1 MPRKSDKKPKE
12 PVREDL
18 EQSPELKRARPNL
31 IEDNSSHED
40 SSSDD
45 GEEFLRTHH
54 APTKIS
60 QEDPLSSSQ
69 IQRQAGMSDEEW
81 EEKLRMSRKQFPGI
95 KIPSPTPARKYE
107 HKVHFFC
114 ITKKYQY

>member
-1 MPRKSDKKPKE
+1 MPRKSDKNPKE

-31 IEDNSSHED
+31 LGDNSSHED

-45 GEEFLRTHH
+45 GDEFLHTHH

-60 QEDPLSSSQ
+60 QDDPLLPSQ
-69 IQRQAGMSDEEW
+69 IQHQADMSDGEW
-81 EEKLRMSRKQFPGI
+81 EERNILKMTVGSLTKWSLDSDQVI
-95 KIPSPTPARKYE
+95 E
-107 HKVHFFC
+107 HF
-114 ITKKYQY
+114 